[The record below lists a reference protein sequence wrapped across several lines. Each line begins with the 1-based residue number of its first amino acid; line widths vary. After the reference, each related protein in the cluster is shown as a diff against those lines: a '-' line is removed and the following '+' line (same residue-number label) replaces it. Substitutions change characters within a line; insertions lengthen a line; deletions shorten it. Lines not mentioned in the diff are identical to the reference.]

1 MSGRILVIDDEAG
14 IRESL
19 RMILE
24 YEGYT
29 CLLAATGE
37 EGLAMARTE
46 APDLVFSDIKMPGLD
61 GLEVLTRLK
70 AQDESLPV
78 VMISGHG
85 TVATAVEATKLG
97 AMDFI
102 EKPLSTERVL
112 LTVRNAL
119 NASRL
124 EQENRRLR
132 GAEDARYNIVGQS
145 PALLQVLDAIGR
157 AAPTNATV
165 LVLGESGVGKEL
177 VARAIHRNSL
187 RSRERF
193 VQVNCAA
200 IPEELIESELF
211 GHEKGSFTGATD
223 KQIGKFELA
232 DRGTIFLDEVGDM
245 SQKTQAKV
253 LRVLQEGEVERIGS
267 QRTLKVD
274 VRVIAATNK
283 DLEAAIGEG
292 TFREDLYFRLSVIP
306 VHVPPLRERPE
317 DIPLLVKHFADL
329 FAADGGRTRRF
340 TPDALGVLQQH
351 RWRGNIREL
360 KNTIERVLIM
370 ARGDVVDVPDVRQF
384 LRVEGRRWPSSPPA
398 RPAVS
403 PPAPAPPLPTSAAR
417 SRRIRRAAVAAAG
430 ASLQRRRTDAGE
442 CRRAPR
448 RQADDAARVQGAG
461 RARVPRREAARAR
474 VEHLADRRGHRH
486 AAQQPLQ
493 EARAVRDQ
501 PGEATADVTRRFK
514 AVRRV
519 ADMPTDGPDSSQGDG
534 QVDAD
539 TTDYYELLQIS
550 PNADPDT
557 VTRVFRLLARRY
569 HPDQPDTGNEEKF
582 REILAA
588 YAVLSDP
595 EKRAHY
601 DVNHVAIR
609 RERWRFVAEGAP
621 SAGDYAA
628 EHQARLVDAGD
639 PLLAPADR
647 TAQARSVAARSRRV
661 DGTAARTPRVLL
673 VVPRAE
679 EVRPPQRPVA
689 VADHGG
695 WCGPPRGAAAPRVA
709 ALATHRAHALR
720 VRRTERRSG
729 RRVESRRGSRPG
741 DRWQRDASPLLEES
755 PNSAGQCA
763 G

>member
-1 MSGRILVIDDEAG
+1 
-14 IRESL
+14 
-19 RMILE
+19 
-24 YEGYT
+24 
-29 CLLAATGE
+29 
-37 EGLAMARTE
+37 MARTE

-340 TPDALGVLQQH
+340 TPEALGVLQQH

-370 ARGDVVDVPDVRQF
+370 ARGDVVDVADVRQF
-384 LRVEGRRWPSSPPA
+384 LRVEGTSPRRASAAAGVSHAAPSAARAATRCRGLTSTVTWRHGASCRRRAADPRLRPGGRA
-398 RPAVS
+398 SGRPA
-403 PPAPAPPLPTSAAR
+403 AAR
-417 SRRIRRAAVAAAG
+417 SRRRCGSSRSRWNASSWSRSCANTAGTSRGRPRSSTRRAVT
-430 ASLQRRRTDAGE
+430 STRSSSSTKS
-442 CRRAPR
+442 
-448 RQADDAARVQGAG
+448 
-461 RARVPRREAARAR
+461 
-474 VEHLADRRGHRH
+474 
-486 AAQQPLQ
+486 
-493 EARAVRDQ
+493 VRN
-501 PGEATADVTRRFK
+501 ATAD
-514 AVRRV
+514 
-519 ADMPTDGPDSSQGDG
+519 
-534 QVDAD
+534 
-539 TTDYYELLQIS
+539 
-550 PNADPDT
+550 
-557 VTRVFRLLARRY
+557 
-569 HPDQPDTGNEEKF
+569 
-582 REILAA
+582 
-588 YAVLSDP
+588 
-595 EKRAHY
+595 
-601 DVNHVAIR
+601 
-609 RERWRFVAEGAP
+609 
-621 SAGDYAA
+621 
-628 EHQARLVDAGD
+628 
-639 PLLAPADR
+639 
-647 TAQARSVAARSRRV
+647 
-661 DGTAARTPRVLL
+661 
-673 VVPRAE
+673 
-679 EVRPPQRPVA
+679 
-689 VADHGG
+689 
-695 WCGPPRGAAAPRVA
+695 
-709 ALATHRAHALR
+709 
-720 VRRTERRSG
+720 
-729 RRVESRRGSRPG
+729 
-741 DRWQRDASPLLEES
+741 
-755 PNSAGQCA
+755 
-763 G
+763 